1 MFKSNDNAT
10 TFAELSVQVGGTE
23 VDISSKEG
31 IIEFIFDQTLPM
43 QSHMNASAKRLFCY
57 LKNILKHAASF
68 RMRNA
73 R

>member
-43 QSHMNASAKRLFCY
+43 QSHMNASAKRLF
-57 LKNILKHAASF
+57 
-68 RMRNA
+68 
-73 R
+73 